1 MTKRI
6 FHSIC
11 LVSLT
16 GFLASI
22 VLFMGVLY
30 EYFSNVQQAQL
41 KMQTNL
47 AAQGVANQGIDFFRQ
62 LEVND
67 YRITWIDEKGKVLYD
82 SRSDTTEME
91 NHLEREEIK
100 EAISDGYGE
109 SKRYSITLF
118 ERSLYCARRLEDGTI
133 LRLSIPQSSV
143 LMLLLG
149 MAQPISLIFVV
160 ILILSVVLALQVSQK
175 IVDPINEMNLD
186 QPLPNQE
193 YEELTPFLERISSQQ
208 TLLRSQ
214 KEALFRAEQVRREF
228 TANVSHELKTPL
240 HTISGYAELLKNN
253 MVMEKDVVPFSGKIY
268 DEAQRMIRLVE
279 DIISLSHL
287 DEGAKDMQYETVDLY
302 ELVENAVKSLEPEA
316 EAAHVTLEVSGVATP
331 FWGIGQLLN
340 SIVYNLIDNGIKYN
354 KEDGKVMI
362 SVQNFDGEAVIS
374 VRDTGIGIADEHQ
387 ERIFERFYR
396 VDKSRSKEVG
406 GTGLGLSIV
415 KHGVKIH
422 NGQIEVHSVM
432 GKGTE
437 VVVRFPK

>member
-11 LVSLT
+11 LVSFT

-47 AAQGVANQGIDFFRQ
+47 AAQGVANQGIDFFHQ
-62 LEVND
+62 LEVTD

-160 ILILSVVLALQVSQK
+160 ILILSVVLALQVSKK

-193 YEELTPFLERISSQQ
+193 YEELTPFLERINDQQ

-214 KEALFRAEQVRREF
+214 QEALFQAEQVRREF

-253 MVMEKDVVPFSGKIY
+253 MVMEKDVAPFSGKIY

-302 ELVENAVKSLEPEA
+302 ELVGNAVKSLEPEA
-316 EAAHVTLEVSGVATP
+316 EAAHVTLEVSGVKTP
-331 FWGIGQLLN
+331 FWGIVQLLN

-374 VRDTGIGIADEHQ
+374 VRDTGIGIAGEYQ